1 MQASKYILIRLFFC
15 CAIGLSAILSGCGEK
30 TPEQI
35 KAENQKMTNL
45 AVRRAR
51 VLMFEDKTTDAIKML
66 EETYQKCGSSAEL
79 CESLAY
85 AYAQNKQPASAG
97 MFFES
102 ASEQKGGD
110 AELQI
115 SAAKSYEQA
124 KAYESAEKAY
134 KKYLKSKPSDIVAW
148 KALSQCQE
156 KIEKYQ
162 DALNSMMEALKAAGR
177 NPNTNEATKIGLLFV
192 KTGNAIQARKWLEA
206 SFAATLPSNVETRK
220 EILLGLITV
229 YLAQKESALLEE
241 TVAKLDKIAP
251 NELDQKHPNLRAQL
265 KAFRDNLNQAQ
276 EALKALEQ
284 KKKEEAEAKAK
295 LEAEAKAK
303 ADAEAKAKLEAE
315 QKAKEEALA
324 KAKEDATK
332 AQQEKTNVAPEEQKS
347 DTTKAD
353 NTNTPADNT
362 TAPAQEAEPVEDN
375 ASVIKESEIKDTTNQ
390 EAQISEYDM
399 LVQKCYDCIANND
412 AVGAEKNA
420 HLALAKDSTQET
432 AWRALAKAYEI
443 SNKDN
448 DSFLAATEAYKR
460 NPDSIDATLFYLRNA
475 SRVLNNEKFLNQ
487 VYLAHEKFPNNPEI
501 WVDLAKTYKLVGKK
515 TNAIHFYKLFL
526 THTPK
531 EHPLYE
537 EMQKEYK
544 EISEEK

>member
-15 CAIGLSAILSGCGEK
+15 CAITVSTILSGCGEK

-35 KAENQKMTNL
+35 KAENQKITNL

-51 VLMFEDKTTDAIKML
+51 VLMFEDKSADAIKML

-79 CESLAY
+79 CEALAY
-85 AYAQNKQPASAG
+85 AYAQNKQLASAA
-97 MFFES
+97 MFFEN

-124 KAYESAEKAY
+124 KAYESAVNAY
-134 KKYLKSKPSDIVAW
+134 KKYLGQKPSDVVAW

-162 DALNSMMEALKAAGR
+162 DALNSMMSALKAAGR
-177 NPNTNEATKIGLLFV
+177 NPNTLEATKIGLLFV

-206 SFAATLPSNVETRK
+206 SYSATLPTNIETRK

-229 YLAQKESALLEE
+229 YLAQKESALLED
-241 TVAKLDKIAP
+241 TVAKLDAIVP
-251 NELDQKHPNLRAQL
+251 NELDKRHPKLRAQL
-265 KAFRDNLNQAQ
+265 KTFRDNLNAAQ
-276 EALKALEQ
+276 EALNAERI
-284 KKKEEAEAKAK
+284 KKQQ
-295 LEAEAKAK
+295 EAEAKAK
-303 ADAEAKAKLEAE
+303 AESEAKAKAEAEAKAKAEAE
-315 QKAKEEALA
+315 QKAKEAEAKKL
-324 KAKEDATK
+324 
-332 AQQEKTNVAPEEQKS
+332 EEQKQSTDSTASVVS
-347 DTTKAD
+347 DKSV
-353 NTNTPADNT
+353 DNT
-362 TAPAQEAEPVEDN
+362 TAPAQETEQPVADSET
-375 ASVIKESEIKDTTNQ
+375 VIQASEIKDSTTQ
-390 EAQISEYDM
+390 EAQPSEYDV
-399 LVQKCYDCIANND
+399 LIQKCYECIANND
-412 AVGAEKNA
+412 AIGAEKAA
-420 HLALAKDSTQET
+420 HSALAKDSTQEA

-460 NPDSIDATLFYLRNA
+460 NPDNIDATLFYLRNA

-487 VYLAHEKFPNNPEI
+487 AYLAYEKFPNNPEI
-501 WVDLAKTYKLVGKK
+501 WIDLAKTYKLVGKK
-515 TNAIHFYKLFL
+515 TNAIYFYKLFL

-537 EMQKEYK
+537 EMQAEYK